1 MASLKEIKSRISS
14 VNSTMKITSAMKM
27 VASAKLRKAQKNS
40 EAFIPYQQK
49 LEGMLYNF
57 LSAEEHFTTPFAE
70 QREVKRV
77 AIVVL
82 SSNSSL
88 CGAFNSNVI
97 KELDKTLNIYKELGT
112 ENILIFPVGKKVYDF
127 CRKSG
132 YKIPELNHLIDS
144 PRYAPMVDFADEL
157 IQLFLEKKVDKVELI
172 YQHCKSTSTQQLL
185 HQNFLPMSLDTK
197 DKVTSSLD
205 YLVEPNRSL
214 IIRDLLPKVLRLK
227 IYVALLDSYAAE
239 QAARTVAMQ
248 VATDNANDLLQ
259 ELTIQY
265 NKSRQQ
271 AITNELLDIIGGSQ
285 S

>member
-1 MASLKEIKSRISS
+1 MASLKEIKSRITS

-49 LEGMLYNF
+49 LERMLCNF
-57 LSAEEHFTTPFAE
+57 LSSEENFTTPFAE
-70 QREVKRV
+70 QRKLEKV

-97 KELDKTLNIYKELGT
+97 KELDKTLVSYKNLGK
-112 ENILIFPVGKKVYDF
+112 ENILLFPIGKKVCDY
-127 CRKSG
+127 CRKAG
-132 YKIPELNHLIDS
+132 YDIQDLNYLIDS
-144 PRYAPMVDFADEL
+144 PQYAPTIEFADRL
-157 IQLFLEKKVDKVELI
+157 MNLFLEKKVDRIELI
-172 YQHCKSTSTQQLL
+172 YQHSKSTSTQQLY
-185 HQNFLPMSLDTK
+185 HQCFLPMSLTVESLTK
-197 DKVTSSLD
+197 NAAD
-205 YLVEPNRSL
+205 YLVEPTKTL
-214 IIRDLLPKVLRLK
+214 VLQDLLPKVLRLK

>member
-1 MASLKEIKSRISS
+1 MASLKEIKSRITS

-49 LEGMLYNF
+49 LESMLCNF
-57 LSAEEHFTTPFAE
+57 LSSEENFTTQFAE
-70 QREVKRV
+70 QRKLEKV

-97 KELDKTLNIYKELGT
+97 KELDKTLVSYKNLGK
-112 ENILIFPVGKKVYDF
+112 ENILLFPIGKKVCDY
-127 CRKSG
+127 CRKAG
-132 YKIPELNHLIDS
+132 YDIQDLNYLIDS
-144 PRYAPMVDFADEL
+144 PQYAPTIEFADRL
-157 IQLFLEKKVDKVELI
+157 MNLFLEKKVDRIELI
-172 YQHCKSTSTQQLL
+172 YQHSKSTSTQQLY
-185 HQNFLPMSLDTK
+185 HQCFLPMSLKVENLTK
-197 DKVTSSLD
+197 NAAD
-205 YLVEPNRSL
+205 YLVEPTKTL
-214 IIRDLLPKVLRLK
+214 VLQDLLPKVLRLK
-227 IYVALLDSYAAE
+227 IYVALLDSYATE

>member
-1 MASLKEIKSRISS
+1 MASLKEIKSRITS

-49 LEGMLYNF
+49 LESMLCNF
-57 LSAEEHFTTPFAE
+57 LSSEENFTTPFAE
-70 QREVKRV
+70 QRKLEKV

-97 KELDKTLNIYKELGT
+97 KELDKTLVSYKNLGK
-112 ENILIFPVGKKVYDF
+112 ENILLFPIGKKVCDY
-127 CRKSG
+127 CRKAG
-132 YKIPELNHLIDS
+132 YDIQDLNYLIDS
-144 PRYAPMVDFADEL
+144 PQYAPTIEFADRL
-157 IQLFLEKKVDKVELI
+157 MNLFLEKMVDRIELI
-172 YQHCKSTSTQQLL
+172 YQHSKSTSTQQLY
-185 HQNFLPMSLDTK
+185 HQCFLPMSLTVESLTK
-197 DKVTSSLD
+197 NAAD
-205 YLVEPNRSL
+205 YLVEPTKTL
-214 IIRDLLPKVLRLK
+214 VLQDLLPKVLRLK